1 MLLSIRRSNTE
12 DVHGSRRSQRLRALR
27 GKPGLYLGIVL
38 VGLFVLLGL
47 LGPLFLSNPNAMS
60 MYILSPPGV
69 HGLLLGSD
77 QYGRNEF
84 TRIIW
89 GIRTSLGIIVASIG
103 ISAFAGTVLGLLA
116 ARVHLFDE
124 IVMRIMD
131 VLMAFPAILLAIGI
145 MAVAGTGVRSVIEA
159 IAIVYLPI
167 FTRVSRSAA
176 LEQMTKQYVESSEVV
191 GSSMMRVLF
200 RNVLPNSLS
209 PIVVQISLALSDALL
224 IEAAL
229 SYLGLGV
236 APPTASL
243 GDMLRTG
250 QSLMFTAPWTA
261 IYPGVAIMWAVLGFN
276 LLGDAIRDA
285 LAIRR

>member
-12 DVHGSRRSQRLRALR
+12 DVHRFRRSQRLRVLR

-47 LGPLFLSNPNAMS
+47 VGPLFLSNPNAMS

-89 GIRTSLGIIVASIG
+89 GIQTSLGIIVASIG